1 MVIPEFQCAIWWAS
15 KELQDGKILSDY
27 VGRNDRTKIVAKIQK
42 IGQSA
47 PAREAVVSEAQQ
59 KEMMA
64 KAYRRQEELKKL
76 EENSEDDY
84 LHSAWADSN
93 QLKRHLTG
101 MGDIKWGPR

>member
-1 MVIPEFQCAIWWAS
+1 MTVPKLLPKS
-15 KELQDGKILSDY
+15 KKLANQRPLGTKYIHILLELMLTFIF
-27 VGRNDRTKIVAKIQK
+27 
-42 IGQSA
+42 
-47 PAREAVVSEAQQ
+47 REAVVSEAQQ